1 MCMRYIGVISLF
13 YDICLGLVETSKA
26 LMGAKLL
33 EVWLVSAM
41 QSLYGDAADL
51 PWEESKEKLLCSVC
65 YLVKAIWQGSLP
77 AF

>member
-33 EVWLVSAM
+33 EV
-41 QSLYGDAADL
+41 
-51 PWEESKEKLLCSVC
+51 
-65 YLVKAIWQGSLP
+65 
-77 AF
+77 